1 MYVGCTFTFG
11 PTGFDN
17 PTLKINQQKSL
28 TKFIRDFIQGK
39 ISPLRFWWSS
49 IPFAH
54 FDNDFVCTIGVRRR
68 LQAGR
73 VFNGR
78 QAVRGFNW
86 RWSTISRSRC
96 FFIVSAI
103 SAEMKTHRMN
113 SWTIWNAQRLFVDIR
128 SGFYEFYLCR
138 TPSMSK
144 KGDYLLILIFFRRVG
159 KKKNF
164 KIEKPGR
171 LRSWTGRSTVS
182 IHRSN
187 SIRHGQAFR
196 SPFNR
201 KFFIKRKII
210 TIIKARKLVERR
222 TVSEQDRSFSKRWC
236 T

>member
-1 MYVGCTFTFG
+1 MTLFAPLEYVGDCRPVG
-11 PTGFDN
+11 YLTGDR
-17 PTLKINQQKSL
+17 LLGDLIG
-28 TKFIRDFIQGK
+28 D
-39 ISPLRFWWSS
+39 
-49 IPFAH
+49 
-54 FDNDFVCTIGVRRR
+54 GVRFRDPGVFSSYRPYR
-68 LQAGR
+68 LKWKHIEWIHEQ
-73 VFNGR
+73 F
-78 QAVRGFNW
+78 
-86 RWSTISRSRC
+86 
-96 FFIVSAI
+96 
-103 SAEMKTHRMN
+103 EMHKDCLL
-113 SWTIWNAQRLFVDIR
+113 IYIR

-222 TVSEQDRSFSKRWC
+222 TVSGLDRSFSKRWC